1 MKNYRTW
8 LLAFAAVVGMLILNS
23 APSMAAEHEHTLKV
37 GKKGDVT
44 FVKDIQ
50 VGDLTLKP
58 GRYILQH
65 RVDGEDHFIHFTE
78 VTKGSGYSG
87 TGGGAPKAHPG
98 EVKCKLEPL
107 AKTVQG
113 TTLYYDT
120 EGGVNRLTK
129 VEIAGEN
136 VAHVF

>member
-1 MKNYRTW
+1 MEKNRNVGLVMTVIAT
-8 LLAFAAVVGMLILNS
+8 LLLFVGSAVAG
-23 APSMAAEHEHTLKV
+23 EKEHTMKV

-44 FVKDIQ
+44 FAKAIQ

-65 RVDGEDHFIHFTE
+65 RVEGENHYVHFTE
-78 VTKGSGYSG
+78 LTKGVGTFG

-107 AKTVQG
+107 STKVEG
-113 TTLYYDT
+113 TTVYFNT
-120 EGGVNRLTK
+120 EGGVSRLTK
-129 VEIAGEN
+129 VMIAGEN
-136 VAHVF
+136 VAHVL